1 MDCSRALILYPFLQL
16 EGLKPLEAVTLVCR
30 GATDRAQLAQSLAAV
45 RSEGKAGQGWFKE
58 RESDGGNRDAAM
70 NSIREKLLS

>member
-1 MDCSRALILYPFLQL
+1 
-16 EGLKPLEAVTLVCR
+16 
-30 GATDRAQLAQSLAAV
+30 V